1 MMQIAVICHTYVIR
15 ITQKS
20 QCTKMKKRAYV
31 RMSGENCH
39 TYLHAHDRDTR
50 RDSARSAELCFS
62 AREDASAPDQELDLI
77 RGERESDARAHARTR
92 ANRVAGAHEGAEF
105 VVVDLAVVVGVHLLE
120 DPLQPGLV
128 EPPLVQGCLD
138 LLAREEAR
146 AVDVELVKG
155 VAQLLLLV
163 QLARVHRRGDELLQV
178 QVAAA
183 VDVGLVEERVEL
195 LHACED

>member
-120 DPLQPGLV
+120 DPLTQQPGRSSQVAQPFRAVEGGGGAPKSIVTVRQSGPRARLQPGLV

-146 AVDVELVKG
+146 A
-155 VAQLLLLV
+155 
-163 QLARVHRRGDELLQV
+163 
-178 QVAAA
+178 
-183 VDVGLVEERVEL
+183 
-195 LHACED
+195 